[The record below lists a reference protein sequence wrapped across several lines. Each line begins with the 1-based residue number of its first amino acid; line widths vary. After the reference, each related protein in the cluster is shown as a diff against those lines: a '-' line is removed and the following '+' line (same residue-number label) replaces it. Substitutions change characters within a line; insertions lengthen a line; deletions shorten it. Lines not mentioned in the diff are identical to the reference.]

1 MGKKPHI
8 IKIEDF
14 VDANMGFDMASA
26 WPKRLRFDL
35 LIDKHGAC
43 RPVFTLTTV
52 GKRYEAQSLTEA
64 IRRYN
69 EEDFD
74 AP

>member
-1 MGKKPHI
+1 MSKTHT

-14 VDANMGFDMASA
+14 VDANMGFVMASA
-26 WPKRLRFDL
+26 WPKRLRCEL
-35 LIDKHGAC
+35 RIDKYGGHSTWF
-43 RPVFTLTTV
+43 VLTTHDA
-52 GKRYEAQSLTEA
+52 KRYEAQSLTGA

-74 AP
+74 A